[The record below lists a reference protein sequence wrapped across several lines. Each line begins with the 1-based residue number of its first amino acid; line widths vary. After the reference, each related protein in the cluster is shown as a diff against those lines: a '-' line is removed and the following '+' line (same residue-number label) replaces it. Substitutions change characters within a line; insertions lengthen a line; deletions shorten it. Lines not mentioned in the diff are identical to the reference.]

1 VSWLC
6 LTCGRMPCVAG
17 GEALGL
23 QWMTQVQEH
32 ILKALSEA
40 EPATRKVGLPLILSI
55 YVCAFFP

>member
-1 VSWLC
+1 
-6 LTCGRMPCVAG
+6 MPCVAG